1 MPLYKLVVAYDGT
14 RFHGFQRQIDNSAM
28 TAKSAVRPRKRPQ
41 FDESDGTRKRCTLSV
56 QEVLEM
62 VILHDLYPSSASVS
76 STNGNNPTTTTTIEE
91 INLKFAGRTDKGVHA
106 RGQVVTIR
114 LPGEGPENVW
124 RLRQSINS
132 RLPVDISVISV
143 ELLTVD
149 LDPRRD
155 VVEKRYSYTIKY
167 QRLCPSWSNLQ
178 ASMIGGPLNSIRHA
192 LDDPPCLW
200 VCPWPLDDSL
210 MSKLL
215 EQLQGTHDYSAFVHK
230 EDRQAKNNTL
240 TIAIDFVVMET
251 RTDYYQ
257 PTTIVGDDGDSNEV
271 AAAAAAAAI
280 PVDFVTARFDFKGK
294 GFRRSMLRNLVGY
307 SVDVCRGLDGVPPVD
322 RVLDSN
328 SSNNNN
334 NGTSV
339 AICAAPASGL
349 CLESVSY

>member
-14 RFHGFQRQIDNSAM
+14 RFHGFQRQIDNAAM
-28 TAKSAVRPRKRPQ
+28 MAKSAARPRKRPQ
-41 FDESDGTRKRCTLSV
+41 FDESDGTRKRCTMSV

-62 VILHDLYPSSASVS
+62 VILHDLYPSSSIASS
-76 STNGNNPTTTTTIEE
+76 NNNNNHPTTTTTIGE
-91 INLKFAGRTDKGVHA
+91 INLKFAGRTDRGVHA

-114 LPGEGPENVW
+114 LPVAENVW

-132 RLPVDISVISV
+132 RLPVDISVVQV
-143 ELLTVD
+143 ELLTAD

-167 QRLCPSWSNLQ
+167 QRCPRSWSNNNQ
-178 ASMIGGPLNSIRHA
+178 QSSMIGGPLNSIRHA

-200 VCPWPLDDSL
+200 VCPWALDDAL
-210 MSKLL
+210 LPKLL

-230 EDRQAKNNTL
+230 EDRHAKNNTL
-240 TIAIDFVVMET
+240 TISIEFVVLET
-251 RTDYYQ
+251 RTDYYE
-257 PTTIVGDDGDSNEV
+257 PTSTAEDDGNDKEAE
-271 AAAAAAAAI
+271 AAAF

-307 SVDVCRGLDGVPPVD
+307 SVDVCRGLDSVPSVE
-322 RVLDSN
+322 RVFDSN
-328 SSNNNN
+328 SNN
-334 NGTSV
+334 NGHSV

-349 CLESVSY
+349 CLESVTY